1 MKRNLWTL
9 VAVTLVV
16 AVAFPSFAA
25 PAKDNAN
32 QDFTGTPVDVA
43 APASVMVG
51 DAASVTISIKNVA
64 DRGLPQVTIFV
75 NGVQKASFDEIA
87 KGATKS
93 FTFNVDTAAAGA
105 QSFEIVVWTRKGN
118 KNFEDILYS
127 ETTTITVVAPVA
139 EKPMEEKFN
148 DAIKNGE
155 VSGTGPIVITVDGVA
170 HEFVSNSGNYN
181 GNGSLFCWVDG
192 VEYRLERNKNG
203 LIGVFVN

>member
-1 MKRNLWTL
+1 MMRTILT
-9 VAVTLVV
+9 
-16 AVAFPSFAA
+16 VAFVMAFAVSAFAA

-32 QDFTGTPVDVA
+32 QDFTGTPVTVT
-43 APASVMVG
+43 APESVLVG
-51 DAASVTISIKNVA
+51 DAASVTISIQNVA
-64 DRGLPQVTIFV
+64 DRGLPQVAFFV
-75 NGVQKASFDEIA
+75 NGVQVAYFDEIA
-87 KGATKS
+87 KGTSKS
-93 FTFNVDTAAAGA
+93 FTFDVNTAAAGA